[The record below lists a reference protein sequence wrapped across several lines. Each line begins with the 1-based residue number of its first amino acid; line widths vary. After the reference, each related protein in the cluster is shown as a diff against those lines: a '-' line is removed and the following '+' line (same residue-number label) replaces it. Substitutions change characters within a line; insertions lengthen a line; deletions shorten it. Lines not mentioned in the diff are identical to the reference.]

1 VKRGVPEA
9 VFVDNGKVFVS
20 HVFRVACATLG
31 VRHLTAA
38 PYSPQSKYAGLL
50 EAAHRS
56 GLKDLQVKLIQSPN
70 RDNGYTAVCEATA
83 GIKTRSREKVY
94 VEIGDADPA
103 SIGDSRLSVHAIGI
117 AATRAKARAL
127 RDALR
132 MSICSVEE
140 LALGGPQREVSD
152 APAPS
157 QAPSQDKAT
166 EAQLR
171 VLRIQADKLRLPEED
186 YARFECMTKREAS
199 DAISDFNRRLSRS
212 QAG

>member
-1 VKRGVPEA
+1 MPKINEEHIIRI
-9 VFVDNGKVFVS
+9 DGK
-20 HVFRVACATLG
+20 
-31 VRHLTAA
+31 
-38 PYSPQSKYAGLL
+38 PYVKYAGLL

-83 GIKTRSREKVY
+83 VIKTRSREKTY
-94 VEIGDADPA
+94 IEIGDANPS
-103 SIGDSRLSVHAIGI
+103 SIGDSRLSVHAIRI

-132 MSICSVEE
+132 ISICSVEE
-140 LALGGPQREVSD
+140 LALGGPQPAASD
-152 APAPS
+152 APATA
-157 QAPSQDKAT
+157 QNQSQDKAT

-171 VLRIQADKLRLPEED
+171 VLRIQANKLGLPQED
-186 YARFECMTKREAS
+186 YGRFELMSKREAS
-199 DAISDFNRRLSRS
+199 DAISEYNRRLSKV

>member
-1 VKRGVPEA
+1 MAKISEEHIISIDGKPYVK
-9 VFVDNGKVFVS
+9 
-20 HVFRVACATLG
+20 
-31 VRHLTAA
+31 
-38 PYSPQSKYAGLL
+38 YSGLL

-83 GIKTRSREKVY
+83 VIKTRSREKTY
-94 VEIGDADPA
+94 IEIGDANPS
-103 SIGDSRLSVHAIGI
+103 SIGDSRLSVHAIRI

-132 MSICSVEE
+132 ISICSVEE
-140 LALGGPQREVSD
+140 LALGGPQPAASD
-152 APAPS
+152 ALTTA
-157 QAPSQDKAT
+157 QTASQDKAT

-171 VLRIQADKLRLPEED
+171 VLRIQADKLGLPQED
-186 YARFECMTKREAS
+186 CSRFAAMNKREAS
-199 DAISDFNRRLSRS
+199 NAISEFNRRLTKV

>member
-1 VKRGVPEA
+1 MPRINEEHIISI
-9 VFVDNGKVFVS
+9 DGK
-20 HVFRVACATLG
+20 
-31 VRHLTAA
+31 
-38 PYSPQSKYAGLL
+38 PYVKYAGLL

-83 GIKTRSREKVY
+83 VIKTRSREKVY
-94 VEIGDADPA
+94 VEIGDANPA
-103 SIGDSRLSVHAIGI
+103 SIGDSRLSVHAIRI

-132 MSICSVEE
+132 ISICSVEE
-140 LALGGPQREVSD
+140 LALGGPHTEVSN
-152 APAPS
+152 ARTSA
-157 QAPSQDKAT
+157 QTQSQDKAT

-171 VLRIQADKLRLPEED
+171 VLRIQADKLGLPKED
-186 YARFECMTKREAS
+186 YARFEIMTKREAS
-199 DAISDFNRRLSRS
+199 DAISGFNRRLSKV